1 MPRYAVRP
9 PSRSSAEAGG
19 VHSVDRALMVL
30 GAFRKGDGALTLA
43 ELAVRTG
50 LVKSTT
56 LRLLASLQNFGL
68 VERQEDGGYSLGLE
82 ITRLNEVF
90 TASFS
95 IEQVVLPA
103 MRTLAA
109 KTGESVAFHVRQGDR
124 RLCLYRV
131 ESQHPL
137 REHGNA
143 GDLLPLERGAGGRVL
158 LAFSGAAGP
167 VYDTVRKNG
176 VAIMRAD
183 RVPDLAGI
191 SAPVF
196 GHGKKLV
203 GAITL
208 IVPLT
213 RFDPSC
219 AVHVRKAAI
228 EITRRLGFNWTE
240 AVAKRGQTHDV

>member
-9 PSRSSAEAGG
+9 PLRSSAETGG
-19 VHSVDRALMVL
+19 VQSVDRALMVL
-30 GAFRKGDGALTLA
+30 SAFRKGDGALTLA
-43 ELAVRTG
+43 ELAARAG

-56 LRLLASLQNFGL
+56 LRVLASLQNFGL
-68 VERQEDGGYSLGLE
+68 IARQEDGTYSLGLE
-82 ITRLNEVF
+82 IARLNEVF

-95 IEQVVLPA
+95 IERVVLPV
-103 MRTLAA
+103 MRDLSR

-143 GDLLPLERGAGGRVL
+143 GDLLPLDRGSGGRVL

-167 VYDTVRKNG
+167 VYDTIRKEG
-176 VAIMRAD
+176 VAVMTAD

-196 GHGKKLV
+196 GQGGKPV

-219 AVHVRKAAI
+219 AVQVRKAAI
-228 EITRRLGFNWTE
+228 EITRRLGDNWTE
-240 AVAKRGQTHDV
+240 AVAKTGQMS